1 MIEFLEN
8 AVDFIVFSFGWILF
22 IVVVINEGSLELIV
36 QFFKKMLDFF
46 PMSLVEGIFL
56 NYGFDEDLSNF
67 IDKNEGSSRDFG
79 FFEGE
84 KLVGKKV
91 FKNWQQFGPSHAINK
106 WLFFLFDANLD
117 EFFDLLM

>member
-22 IVVVINEGSLELIV
+22 IVVVINKGSLELIV

-91 FKNWQQFGPSHAINK
+91 FKN
-106 WLFFLFDANLD
+106 
-117 EFFDLLM
+117 